1 MFKKKFLSILLA
13 LAAVILLPTVALA
26 QSTDDGTAYEDT
38 TIEWDTDWDYDWD
51 DQDWTN
57 SDNYKD
63 VGAAAGL
70 AATLFGGVM
79 LIAVGIP
86 ALVTYIYMGI
96 TYSKIAKRLNHPN
109 PWYAWVPILNAVQHF
124 QLGDMSGWFVFLWLI
139 PPAGLVVHIIALM
152 NICEKRGLDK
162 LLALL
167 YLVPIANF
175 ILLGILAWK
184 EDEGETTPPQVQET
198 PTEKTPTAQ
207 Q

>member
-1 MFKKKFLSILLA
+1 MFKRKFLSILLA
-13 LAAVILLPTVALA
+13 LGAVVLLPSVAFA
-26 QSTDDGTAYEDT
+26 QTEGESLEEVNPV
-38 TIEWDTDWDYDWD
+38 EWDTDWDYDWD

-79 LIAVGIP
+79 
-86 ALVTYIYMGI
+86 
-96 TYSKIAKRLNHPN
+96 KIAKRLNHPN

-198 PTEKTPTAQ
+198 LVNSVQTKDSQ
-207 Q
+207 